1 MNRQRHPGIRINI
14 RKLVITGLSPRSLQ
28 LKPILNS
35 HRVVPSHLTDLK
47 RPLKKGDLPWNI
59 ALVCARCIHVLQF
72 SFGLECPG
80 VCCLYSWFL
89 PKNCGFPRARL
100 FFFWPS
106 CSLYDL
112 EEGVK

>member
-1 MNRQRHPGIRINI
+1 I

-35 HRVVPSHLTDLK
+35 HRVVPSHLTHLK
-47 RPLKKGDLPWNI
+47 RPLKKRDLPWHI
-59 ALVCARCIHVLQF
+59 ALVCACCSHVLHL
-72 SFGLECPG
+72 SFGLHRPG
-80 VCCLYSWFL
+80 FCCLHTCVL
-89 PKNCGFPRARL
+89 PQNCGLPPARL
-100 FFFWPS
+100 FFSWPS